1 MSEVKK
7 IGEGNGYVNATVGNP
22 CEFEGKVFTKDIL
35 GTTSCDISFGSLA
48 PGQAVPF
55 YHDHKEN
62 EEVYIVLCGKGRFQ
76 VDKEAFDIEPGA
88 MVRVA
93 IGHSRNIKNTG
104 DTNMVY
110 ICVQAKQDSLAQWVQ
125 TDAIIT
131 EEPDMM

>member
-7 IGEGNGYVNATVGNP
+7 IGE
-22 CEFEGKVFTKDIL
+22 DIL

>member
-22 CEFEGKVFTKDIL
+22 CEFVGKVFSKDIL

>member
-62 EEVYIVLCGKGRFQ
+62 EEVYIEILLLLVGQ
-76 VDKEAFDIEPGA
+76 VKLPEVGQRLNAA
-88 MVRVA
+88 
-93 IGHSRNIKNTG
+93 
-104 DTNMVY
+104 
-110 ICVQAKQDSLAQWVQ
+110 
-125 TDAIIT
+125 
-131 EEPDMM
+131 